1 MKEKEK
7 LTIFTKQQLQNL
19 PKKKLVRIILG
30 LYADAQVKDRL
41 LTQLHS
47 EHHKQKIQKVNLEAN
62 KPSSKQ
68 PEWNKDTGKENKKL
82 KRKKKNKARKGAG
95 NRTKPEPAVT
105 NHNPLE
111 NCPFCN
117 LNLNNRKVIE
127 ETKRIVEDV
136 LEPPE
141 KTVVSE
147 EIQEKKWCPNCKRVV
162 NSVSPKALAKSDI
175 GLNGIVLMA
184 YLWVVTALSLPSI
197 KRYVGSFSKL
207 NMSTSGISKL
217 MLRLGNI
224 LNPIYEE
231 ILDDV
236 KGGTV
241 IFADETGW
249 RVKGVLHWLWIF
261 ANKRSAYYWI
271 EKSRGNQVVERVLG
285 NVFSGVL
292 VTDAWHAYRKI
303 ICLKQTCMAHIFRK
317 VRKFKEQ
324 YPQYYSLLLFYN
336 GLKRIIKQ
344 GERLR
349 GKRAEIGEEAF
360 QRRLKALKKRL
371 DELLSW
377 KNPNHILKTV
387 IKKVHRQSAFIL
399 TFVEY
404 NQVPTHNNYGEYI
417 IKKGILKRKISGG
430 SMSQEGATAY
440 ACLQSIAQTC
450 YLRGIS
456 FRKFLFKSLSHY
468 IKTGKPMLLSAYE
481 LEENM
486 DKDYRIA
493 A

>member
-1 MKEKEK
+1 MKEKGK
-7 LTIFTKQQLQNL
+7 FKIYTKQQLQNL
-19 PKKKLVRIILG
+19 PKNKLIQMVLS
-30 LYADAQVKDRL
+30 LSSEVQAKDQL
-41 LTQLHS
+41 LEQLHND
-47 EHHKQKIQKVNLEAN
+47 HHKQKIKNVNLEAN

-68 PEWNKDTGKENKKL
+68 PEWNKDTGKEKKRL
-82 KRKKKNKARKGAG
+82 KKKKKNKARKGAG
-95 NRTKPEPAVT
+95 NKTKPKPEVI
-105 NHNPLE
+105 NHNHLE

-117 LNLNNRKVIE
+117 FNLSNSKVIE
-127 ETKRIVEDV
+127 ETTRIVEDIV
-136 LEPPE
+136 EPPE

-147 EIQEKKWCPNCKRVV
+147 EIQEKKWCPGCKRVV

-175 GLNGIVLMA
+175 GLNSTVLMA

-207 NMSTSGISKL
+207 KISTSGISKL
-217 MLRLGNI
+217 MIRLGNI

-236 KGGTV
+236 RGGRV

-261 ANKRSAYYWI
+261 ANKSSAYYWI

-303 ICLKQTCMAHIFRK
+303 VCLKQTCMAHIFRK
-317 VRKFKEQ
+317 VRKFRDA
-324 YPQYYSLLLFYN
+324 YPQYYSLFLFYN
-336 GLKRIIKQ
+336 GLKRIIRQ
-344 GERLR
+344 GERLKR
-349 GKRAEIGEEAF
+349 KRAEIGEDAF
-360 QRRLKALKKRL
+360 QRRLKALKNRL
-371 DELLSW
+371 DDLLAW

-387 IKKVHRQSAFIL
+387 IKKVQRQSVYIL

-404 NQVPTHNNYGEYI
+404 DQVPTHNNYGEYI

-430 SMSQEGATAY
+430 SMSKDGANAY

-450 YLRGIS
+450 YLRRIS
-456 FRKFLFKSLSHY
+456 FRHFLLKTLSHY
-468 IKTGKPMLLSAYE
+468 IKTGKPMLLSTYE
-481 LEENM
+481 SECQV
-486 DKDYRIA
+486 DKEYKIA